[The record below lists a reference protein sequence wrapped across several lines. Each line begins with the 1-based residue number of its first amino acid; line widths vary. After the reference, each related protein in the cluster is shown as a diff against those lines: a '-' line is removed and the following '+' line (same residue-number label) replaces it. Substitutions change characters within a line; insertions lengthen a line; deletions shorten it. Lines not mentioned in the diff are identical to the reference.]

1 MDVALEIDLER
12 IILASKVI
20 KQDGDRISEKLFESM
35 YDKKIPGF
43 CEALENAMKKT
54 WDRLPWNN
62 IQQAGI
68 AS

>member
-1 MDVALEIDLER
+1 MDLALEIDLER

-43 CEALENAMKKT
+43 CEALENAMKKLEIVCLET
-54 WDRLPWNN
+54 IYSRC
-62 IQQAGI
+62 I
-68 AS
+68 